1 MEWWQIVL
9 YVVALAGGWFMSYF
23 VRPWVQEKLA
33 LRRELVAN
41 YLLPFH
47 IWCRAVYK
55 EIVEFRQ
62 RYTDAQVFQTLSKT
76 LVIIDYRELH
86 DVLRETGKYIGK
98 IEREEPQAATYLRKL
113 ENLVDN
119 VWHGLQDDFCV
130 NFDQSEHD
138 TWMAAIIQYPGKD
151 KLVKAISNS
160 TQPILDYFE
169 RKEEKQEFECLR
181 SYLLKQFPGK
191 HCLRP

>member
-1 MEWWQIVL
+1 MEWWHIFL
-9 YVVALAGGWFMSYF
+9 YFVALGLGWVMSYV

-55 EIVEFRQ
+55 EIVEFRE

-76 LVIIDYRELH
+76 LIIIDYRELH

-98 IEREEPQAATYLRKL
+98 IENEKPQIATYLRKL

-119 VWHGLQDDFCV
+119 LWHGLHDDFSV

-138 TWMAAIIQYPGKD
+138 AWMAAIIQYPK
-151 KLVKAISNS
+151 
-160 TQPILDYFE
+160 
-169 RKEEKQEFECLR
+169 KQEFVQAISTR
-181 SYLLKQFPGK
+181 SRPILTYFKRNQEFNNLTTYLLKQIPA
-191 HCLRP
+191 

>member
-1 MEWWQIVL
+1 MEWWHIFL
-9 YVVALAGGWFMSYF
+9 YFVALGLGWFMSYV

-55 EIVEFRQ
+55 EIVEFRE
-62 RYTDAQVFQTLSKT
+62 RYTDAQVFKTLSKT
-76 LVIIDYRELH
+76 LIIIDYRELH

-98 IEREEPQAATYLRKL
+98 IENEKPQVATYLRKL

-119 VWHGLQDDFCV
+119 VWHGLQDDFRV

-138 TWMAAIIQYPGKD
+138 TWMAAIIRHSDKD
-151 KLVKAISNS
+151 KLVDAISKS
-160 TQPILDYFE
+160 SQPILDYFK
-169 RKEEKQEFECLR
+169 RAEEKQEFECLK

-191 HCLRP
+191 HWLRH

>member
-1 MEWWQIVL
+1 MEWWQILL
-9 YVVALAGGWFMSYF
+9 YVVFLALGWLMSYV

-55 EIVEFRQ
+55 EIVEFRE
-62 RYTDAQVFQTLSKT
+62 RYTDVDVFRTLSKT
-76 LVIIDYRELH
+76 LIIIDYRELH

-98 IEREEPQAATYLRKL
+98 IENEKPQAATFLRKL

-119 VWHGLQDDFCV
+119 VWHGLQDDFRM

-138 TWMAAIIQYPGKD
+138 VWMAAIIQRPDKD
-151 KLVKAISNS
+151 LLVKAISNTS
-160 TQPILDYFE
+160 QPILDYLKS
-169 RKEEKQEFECLR
+169 KEGKREFECLR
-181 SYLLKQFPGK
+181 RYLLKQFRER
-191 HCLRP
+191 HWL